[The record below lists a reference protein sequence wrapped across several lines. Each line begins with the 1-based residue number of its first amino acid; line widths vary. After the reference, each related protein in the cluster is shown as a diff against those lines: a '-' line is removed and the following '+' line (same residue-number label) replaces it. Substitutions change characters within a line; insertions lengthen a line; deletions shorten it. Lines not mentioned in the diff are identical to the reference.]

1 MRLNYGDVIV
11 VEECVGR
18 VINAFVNQSC
28 YTIKWYHNPHKQH
41 YYQDVSIEFK
51 CEVLPKD
58 VGENLVRLYEKEVCF
73 G

>member
-1 MRLNYGDVIV
+1 MRLSYGAVIV
-11 VEECVGR
+11 FEECVGR
-18 VINAFVNQSC
+18 VINACVNQAY